1 MTDYILK
8 TLETLV
14 NIPSVSGD
22 YKAIQQFLLSEI
34 ENLDKNKNLFIK
46 EYNRGG
52 ILLKISGKSRDG
64 VLFAS
69 HLDTLGAMV
78 KNIRDDGK
86 ILFTPVGGYSMLTV
100 LGNYCTIHSGD
111 NKFTG
116 TVLFDNGSVHA
127 NGHEFEKGKF
137 NHKDILIRL
146 DEYVKTKEDVEKLGL
161 AIGDYISWNPN
172 FIKTDNGFVKSRHL
186 DDKLG
191 VAVLMGLIK
200 EILTNNKAPER
211 DLYFFF
217 SVWEEVG
224 FGANFS
230 FPKEI
235 KEVIIVDN
243 GVLGPEQE
251 SDEYSVTICAKDS
264 TGPFHPEMKENLVNV
279 AKANKIKYKIDTYPH
294 YGSDAATMLRAGN
307 DFKTI
312 LVSPGVD
319 SSHSYERTTVT
330 SILNTFNLIKGY
342 VL

>member
-1 MTDYILK
+1 MIDYILK

-22 YKAIQQFLLSEI
+22 YHAIQNFLLTEI
-34 ENLDKNKNLFIK
+34 DKIDEQKTLFIK
-46 EYNRGG
+46 RYNRGG
-52 ILLKISGKSRDG
+52 ILLKISGKSKNG
-64 VLFAS
+64 VLLAS

-86 ILFTPVGGYSMLTV
+86 ILFSPIGGYSLLTV
-100 LGNYCTIHSGD
+100 LGNYCTIHSD
-111 NKFTG
+111 DKKFTG

-127 NGHEFEKGKF
+127 NGREFEKGKF

-146 DEYVKTKEDVEKLGL
+146 DEYVKNKEDVKKLG
-161 AIGDYISWNPN
+161 IETGDYISWAPS
-172 FIKTDNGFVKSRHL
+172 FIKTDSGFIKSRHL

-191 VAVLMGLIK
+191 VAILLGLIK
-200 EILTNNKAPER
+200 ELLINNKIPNR
-211 DLYFFF
+211 DIYFFF

-224 FGANFS
+224 FGANFE

-235 KEVIIVDN
+235 EEVIIVDN

-264 TGPFHPEMKENLVNV
+264 TGPFHPEMKDKLVNI
-279 AKANKIKYKIDTYPH
+279 AKINDIKFKIDIYPH

-319 SSHSYERTTVT
+319 SSHSYERTTVS
-330 SILNTFNLIKGY
+330 SILNTFNLISNYIK
-342 VL
+342 